1 MQRVTIFILLAVMF
15 GLLFLAAPAFGA
27 TLELSWVLIGI
38 FCMLTLVLVILNPTR
53 RLDSTVIRN
62 VLMIELFV
70 VFAAPASLLIRQIT
84 APGSTWAKVLM
95 IVYLHV
101 MVALAI
107 VLDRLVPSRTMTRI
121 QRGIGLG
128 VELLILATLAVAI
141 AFGGL
146 DRGPGFWMY
155 VFGAVAG
162 LAALIAWGAPERILG
177 KLVTHGAL
185 VIGCLVFSF
194 PFVWLV
200 GTSFKY
206 DEEIFVYPPKWLP
219 SAPADVARSP
229 YATAELYQP
238 VAPPPSLEAGRWD
251 ALWPQIEEALW
262 DKGQALLGDRPTG
275 GINTDELRRT
285 LTHGL
290 WADASGGVAKEAWS
304 GEDAGIIQA
313 VVARVDAERVEDV
326 WGSIF
331 RSVAIRD
338 VTITDTG
345 RVDRKLAETGSFL
358 SAWTGD
364 GIQPITLRGAKGG
377 DNLRLEYDFADRSA
391 VTISADLPLPVAP
404 EDLLSVTI
412 PIRQDRSWHE
422 LTFTLEF
429 AGRRYVPADAQY
441 LGQYRWREL
450 TFKIASRDDRD
461 ERRIGIWPL
470 VEADADGAFN
480 EPGKMRLTLG
490 VVRASRLQAIW
501 RKYTNSYRETYF
513 VTEHI
518 WNYAVNSVLLVVLCV
533 VGQIFSCSLVAYA
546 FARLNWPG
554 REVLFGVL
562 LATMMLPAQVTM
574 IPVFLIF
581 KGVGWYNTLQALWVP
596 AFFGGAFFIFL
607 LRQFMKGIPNELEDA
622 AKIDGCGFFG
632 VYWRVILPLMKP
644 ALAAVAIFT
653 FMQTWNN
660 FMGPLIYINDQ
671 RLYPLALGLF
681 EFRTEHG
688 GDEGLLMAAS
698 TMMTLPVIALFF
710 LAQKYFIQG
719 VTLTGLKG

>member
-1 MQRVTIFILLAVMF
+1 MQRVTTFILLAVMF

-27 TLELSWVLIGI
+27 TLTLSWVLIGI
-38 FCMLTLVLVILNPTR
+38 FGMLAVVLVVLNPTR
-53 RLDSTVIRN
+53 CLDETAVRG
-62 VLMIELFV
+62 VLIIELFV
-70 VFAAPASLLIRQIT
+70 VFAAPASLLVRQLT
-84 APGSTWAKVLM
+84 APGSTWARVAM
-95 IVYLHV
+95 IVYLHG
-101 MVALAI
+101 MAALAI
-107 VLDRLVPSRTMTRI
+107 VLHKLVPARTMARI

-141 AFGGL
+141 ACGGL
-146 DRGPGFWMY
+146 DRGAGFWMY

-162 LAALIAWGAPERILG
+162 LAALIAWGAPEKILG

-185 VIGCLVFSF
+185 VIGCLIFSF
-194 PFVWLV
+194 PFLWLV

-229 YATAELYQP
+229 YVTEELYPP
-238 VAPPPSLEAGRWD
+238 VAPPASLGADRWD

-262 DKGQALLGDRPTG
+262 RKGQALLGDRPTG
-275 GINTDELRRT
+275 GIDAGELRRT

-290 WADASGGVAKEAWS
+290 WAEASGGVAKEAWS
-304 GEDAGIIQA
+304 GEEEGIVHA
-313 VVARVDAERVEDV
+313 VVERVDAERVEDV

-331 RSVAIRD
+331 RSTAIRD
-338 VTITDTG
+338 VTITDIG
-345 RVDRKLAETGSFL
+345 RVDRKLAETGFL
-358 SAWTGD
+358 DAWTGD
-364 GIQPITLRGAKGG
+364 GVRPVLRRGAKGG
-377 DNLRLEYDFADRSA
+377 DHLRLEYDLADRSTATVAA
-391 VTISADLPLPVAP
+391 VLPLPVAP
-404 EDLLSVTI
+404 EDLLSVTV

-422 LTFTLEF
+422 LTFALEF

-441 LGQYRWREL
+441 LGQYRWQEL
-450 TFKIASRDDRD
+450 VFKIASRDDRD

-470 VEADADGAFN
+470 VESDATGAFN
-480 EPGKMRLTLG
+480 EPGRMRLTIG
-490 VVRASRLQAIW
+490 IIRAGRIQAIW

-513 VTEHI
+513 VTEHL
-518 WNYAVNSVLLVVLCV
+518 WNYVFNSVLLVVLCV
-533 VGQIFSCSLVAYA
+533 LGQMFSCSLVAYA

-574 IPVFLIF
+574 IPVFMIF

-596 AFFGGAFFIFL
+596 SFFGGAFFIFL
-607 LRQFMKGIPNELEDA
+607 LRQFMRGIPNELEDA

-653 FMQTWNN
+653 FMHTWNN